1 MKFLHL
7 SDLHLGKRLN
17 EFSLLEDQQYILES
31 ILGLVSNEKPQAV
44 VIAGDVYDKPVPPV
58 EAVRLFDKFL
68 TTLASAGVAVI
79 VIGGNHDSSDR
90 LSFGSGLFKGSG
102 VHIAPAYS
110 GDIKAV
116 TLSDEWGKVNFYPL
130 PFIKPA
136 HVNRFW
142 PDDGI
147 CDYTSA
153 VRTALEHA
161 EIDYSQR
168 NVLVCHQFVTGAAR
182 CESEEL
188 SVGGLDNVDSSV
200 FSQFDYVALG
210 HIHGPQK
217 IGTEHIRYCGSPL
230 KYSFSESL
238 QKKSVPMV
246 EMGKKGDINVKL
258 LPLVPRRELKVL
270 RGTYASVTALSFT
283 SKLNAEDYYKIIL
296 TDEEDV
302 PEGVSKLRMFYPN
315 LMSLEYDNS
324 RTRSEAA
331 EVDGEKI
338 KDKTPM
344 QLFEDLYERQNGR
357 PMTEDMQKDV
367 KELIESIWQGDGA

>member
-31 ILGLVSNEKPQAV
+31 ILGLVSNEKPRAV

-68 TTLASAGVAVI
+68 TALASAGVAVI

-110 GDIKAV
+110 GGIKAV

-153 VRTALEHA
+153 VRTALEHV

-217 IGTEHIRYCGSPL
+217 IGTEYVRYCGSPL